1 MSAFVVSKS
10 HIDALIQAAMIL
22 RRDYIDF
29 LKLDET
35 GQMLWDENH
44 KSVNSRYHEQTAV
57 PVYHFP
63 TFAVRPVLTPV
74 EVLKAIACLEYQSCE
89 HEGWGESQAK
99 KWLAALS
106 EAAISAL
113 PGYEAA
119 AWEVG

>member
-10 HIDALIQAAMIL
+10 HIDSLIAAAMVL
-22 RRDYIDF
+22 RRDYLDF
-29 LKLDET
+29 CKLDEI
-35 GQMLWDENH
+35 GQMLWNENH
-44 KSVNSRYHEQTAV
+44 KSVNSRYNEKTAV
-57 PVYHFP
+57 PVYHY
-63 TFAVRPVLTPV
+63 TGRPNHLTPV
-74 EVLKAIACLEYQSCE
+74 EVLKAVACLEYQSCE

-119 AWEVG
+119 AWEVNS